1 MPAVGEMNP
10 PKDWLL
16 LVYTVSLPVL
26 MCNLNVFLLLGLR
39 EIYVSNADEAYK
51 VRLFYFSS
59 QIIDLLFNV
68 FNFDFNAFKFHIN

>member
-51 VRLFYFSS
+51 VRLFYSSS
-59 QIIDLLFNV
+59 QIINWF
-68 FNFDFNAFKFHIN
+68 II